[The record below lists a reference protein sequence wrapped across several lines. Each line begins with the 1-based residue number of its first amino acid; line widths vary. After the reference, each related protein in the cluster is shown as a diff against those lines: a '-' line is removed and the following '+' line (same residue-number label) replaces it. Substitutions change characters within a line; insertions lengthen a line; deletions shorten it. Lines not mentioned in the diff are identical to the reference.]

1 MLFSAF
7 EAYNNPNN
15 LQILAHPASLAQL
28 RTYAAPPSENSDK
41 NSPFRDLCYLRFWYH
56 MYGNHVGKLS
66 LQLKV
71 N

>member
-15 LQILAHPASLAQL
+15 LQILSLAQL
-28 RTYAAPPSENSDK
+28 RSRDYAAPPSENSDK
-41 NSPFRDLCYLRFWYH
+41 NSPFRDFCYLQFWYH